1 MIILVT
7 PTGPMRSS
15 SNRLLR
21 ISVRSLNFWILPRFR
36 KTIFPETLTI
46 TGGSIPARLIRRPA
60 LSCTDTWGTFT
71 AMRLILSGS
80 RRTGQAPSWG
90 WHSAPNTGL
99 FSDAPRRR
107 PGINLPSEFVSEFS
121 RLDKTNDLKSVP
133 RGSDS
138 TFLFNE
144 PGHSQFFGPK
154 RLAPDTVAFANSLR
168 DPVSASRSPLDSR
181 EYKRDFFPIGRSSI
195 VHHRWQ
201 DAWRSIPPLSPTCCV
216 EP

>member
-1 MIILVT
+1 MVSMIILVT
-7 PTGPMRSS
+7 PTVPMRSS
-15 SNRLLR
+15 NNRLLR
-21 ISVRSLNFWILPRFR
+21 ISVRSLNFFILPRFR
-36 KTIFPETLTI
+36 KTIFPDVDNYRGVDPRAVDKEARSILYRYMGDLYCDASDTI
-46 TGGSIPARLIRRPA
+46 G
-60 LSCTDTWGTFT
+60 
-71 AMRLILSGS
+71 
-80 RRTGQAPSWG
+80 APSHGAGSELGGGGGG

-107 PGINLPSEFVSEFS
+107 PGINLPSEFGSEFS

-168 DPVSASRSPLDSR
+168 DPVSASRTR
-181 EYKRDFFPIGRSSI
+181 
-195 VHHRWQ
+195 
-201 DAWRSIPPLSPTCCV
+201 
-216 EP
+216 

>member
-1 MIILVT
+1 MGDLY
-7 PTGPMRSS
+7 RDASD
-15 SNRLLR
+15 
-21 ISVRSLNFWILPRFR
+21 
-36 KTIFPETLTI
+36 TIGEPSH
-46 TGGSIPARLIRRPA
+46 GAGSEL
-60 LSCTDTWGTFT
+60 G
-71 AMRLILSGS
+71 
-80 RRTGQAPSWG
+80 G

-107 PGINLPSEFVSEFS
+107 PGINLPSKFGSEFS
-121 RLDKTNDLKSVP
+121 RLDKRNDLKSVP

-181 EYKRDFFPIGRSSI
+181 EYKLDFSHWSFVDRASSLAGRLAIYSAALADILCRAVELEVTEEDLVTVRALILEIS
-195 VHHRWQ
+195 VCNSRRPLVYGFL
-201 DAWRSIPPLSPTCCV
+201 RSITTVRLP
-216 EP
+216 